1 MRANCEQIRVHIVS
15 ACHLRQHWPKA
26 RLSSAIRRFSA
37 VVHRRRRSEPDRTV
51 VATFAHLFAN
61 QLANHPTQGHRLG
74 RRVSPDA
81 YFVANGDAVVLRHV
95 PSV

>member
-1 MRANCEQIRVHIVS
+1 MRAKCEQLGCTSCRVPPS
-15 ACHLRQHWPKA
+15 TTLAEG
-26 RLSSAIRRFSA
+26 LSSTIRRFSA
-37 VVHRRRRSEPDRTV
+37 VVYRRRCSEPDRTV

-81 YFVANGDAVVLRHV
+81 YFVANGDAVVLGHV